1 MQTSTPD
8 VQSMSYEQA
17 FAELEEIVS
26 GLESNQKT
34 LEEAM
39 LLFERGQTLAKH
51 CTALL
56 DTAALKVRMLS
67 EIDDEYDENEDL

>member
-34 LEEAM
+34 LEESM
-39 LLFERGQTLAKH
+39 LLFERGQALAQH
-51 CTALL
+51 CAALL

-67 EIDDEYDENEDL
+67 AQDEKTKEL